1 MSKNKLLR
9 IMSHFTCIKTQI
21 KERPYLI
28 EALEIMGHDVQENQ
42 ELVITN
48 PDHAEDH
55 PVVHAEVAISNDI
68 GFRYNEETQTYDL
81 YSDHATWNLNV
92 PVERFRDKVN
102 QQYARMLLHGTV
114 KEEGFTVQ
122 EEWEMDD
129 NSIELTVTRW
139 IA

>member
-1 MSKNKLLR
+1 
-9 IMSHFTCIKTQI
+9 MSHFTCIKTQI

-139 IA
+139 IS

>member
-1 MSKNKLLR
+1 
-9 IMSHFTCIKTQI
+9 MSHFTCIKTQI

-28 EALEIMGHDVQENQ
+28 EALELMGHDVQENQ

-139 IA
+139 IS

>member
-1 MSKNKLLR
+1 ML
-9 IMSHFTCIKTQI
+9 MSHFSTIKTKI
-21 KERPYLI
+21 KEKPILQ
-28 EALEIMGHDVQENQ
+28 EALELLQYDVKENQ
-42 ELVITN
+42 DLVITN

>member
-81 YSDHATWNLNV
+81 YSAHATWNLNV
-92 PVERFRDKVN
+92 RVERFRDKVN

>member
-1 MSKNKLLR
+1 
-9 IMSHFTCIKTQI
+9 MSHFTCIKTKI

-68 GFRYNEETQTYDL
+68 GFRWNEETQTYDL
-81 YSDHATWNLNV
+81 YSDHDTWNNNV
-92 PVERFRDKVN
+92 PVKRFVDKVT
-102 QQYARMLLHGTV
+102 QQYARVAVYDTV
-114 KEEGFTVQ
+114 KEMGFQVQ

-129 NSIELTVTRW
+129 NSIEITATRW
-139 IA
+139 V

>member
-9 IMSHFTCIKTQI
+9 KMSHFTCIKTKI

-42 ELVITN
+42 QLVITN

-139 IA
+139 IS

>member
-129 NSIELTVTRW
+129 N
-139 IA
+139 